1 MASRVKRIPWRQK
14 LKCQPIKTLFGALHI
29 IVRQPWTD
37 MTLKITD
44 RKAPEKKAY
53 K

>member
-1 MASRVKRIPWRQK
+1 MASRVKRIPWRQN